1 LRCGKLKSMGTAS
14 NCRLC
19 EQKLVKME
27 VDCVDFRLLDS
38 NSLWELFERR
48 SGNGGAVAYAVL
60 SKAKKIGCLCGC
72 SLGKSKDSRSKQVE
86 YWKQF
91 CEKTCN
97 LMWAKRFAFSIV
109 SSRASYRGRL
119 TAIWSSEPGKLTQ
132 QRVIP
137 NPVGCV
143 NNDIARIASLAV
155 YSRSAEFID
164 QVIYCSTDCR
174 ASIIDDL
181 WALLLNDFLC
191 NTSWAPCHKYTYNGD
206 VSKITPESACSVGID
221 IPSVR
226 ELWTTVLSYL
236 SGIFSRKDYTLVL
249 DVDTIWSAYVCTSAI
264 PTCHHAI
271 TMWVL
276 LLWTSNSISPFLERA
291 VKLPQRSPCF
301 AAAVMPAQSS
311 PPPTVVSAEECGVSF
326 TISTDK
332 RVDALLM
339 LRSKGLITKAEFEQM
354 RLRIIHDLGLQ
365 L

>member
-1 LRCGKLKSMGTAS
+1 MD
-14 NCRLC
+14 
-19 EQKLVKME
+19 

-72 SLGKSKDSRSKQVE
+72 SLGKSKVNRLKQVE

-91 CEKTCN
+91 CQKTCN

-109 SSRASYRGRL
+109 SSRASFRGRL
-119 TAIWSSEPGKLTQ
+119 SAIWSSEPVKLTQ

-143 NNDIARIASLAV
+143 DNDIARISSLAV

-164 QVIYCSTDCR
+164 QIIYCSKDCR

-181 WALLLNDFLC
+181 WALLLCDFLC
-191 NTSWAPCHKYTYNGD
+191 NSSWAPCHKYSFND
-206 VSKITPESACSVGID
+206 SISKITPESACSVGID
-221 IPSVR
+221 IASVR

-236 SGIFSRKDYTLVL
+236 SGIFSSKDYTPNL
-249 DVDTIWSAYVCTSAI
+249 DIDTIWSAHVCTSAI

-276 LLWTSNSISPFLERA
+276 MLWTSNSISPFLEHA
-291 VKLPQRSPCF
+291 VKLPQSKPCF
-301 AAAVMPAQSS
+301 AAVVNLPQSGPLS
-311 PPPTVVSAEECGVSF
+311 TGVSAEECGVSF
-326 TISTDK
+326 TTSSDK

-339 LRSKGLITKAEFEQM
+339 LRSKGMITKAEFEQM
-354 RLRIIHDLGLQ
+354 RRRIINDLGLQ

>member
-1 LRCGKLKSMGTAS
+1 MFCVFILIYILKCYNMAYFFSGSYMSARGRTTIGLVGDMGVGKTTLAQTF
-14 NCRLC
+14 
-19 EQKLVKME
+19 VK
-27 VDCVDFRLLDS
+27 
-38 NSLWELFERR
+38 
-48 SGNGGAVAYAVL
+48 
-60 SKAKKIGCLCGC
+60 
-72 SLGKSKDSRSKQVE
+72 
-86 YWKQF
+86 KQF

-109 SSRASYRGRL
+109 SSRVSFRGRL
-119 TAIWSSEPGKLTQ
+119 TAIWSSEPVKLTQ
-132 QRVIP
+132 QRVIS

-143 NNDIARIASLAV
+143 DNDIARIASLAV
-155 YSRSAEFID
+155 YSRSAEFLD
-164 QVIYCSTDCR
+164 QVIYCAKDCR

-181 WALLLNDFLC
+181 WALLLNEFLC

-276 LLWTSNSISPFLERA
+276 LLWTSNSISPFLKHA
-291 VKLPQRSPCF
+291 VKQ
-301 AAAVMPAQSS
+301 
-311 PPPTVVSAEECGVSF
+311 
-326 TISTDK
+326 
-332 RVDALLM
+332 
-339 LRSKGLITKAEFEQM
+339 
-354 RLRIIHDLGLQ
+354 
-365 L
+365 

>member
-1 LRCGKLKSMGTAS
+1 M
-14 NCRLC
+14 N
-19 EQKLVKME
+19 
-27 VDCVDFRLLDS
+27 VDCVDFRLLNS
-38 NSLWELFERR
+38 NSLWDLFERR
-48 SGNGGAVAYAVL
+48 SVNGGAVAYAVL

-72 SLGKSKDSRSKQVE
+72 SLGKSKENRLKQVE

-137 NPVGCV
+137 NHVGCV

-181 WALLLNDFLC
+181 WAMLLNDFLC
-191 NTSWAPCHKYTYNGD
+191 NTSWAPCHKYTYNDD
-206 VSKITPESACSVGID
+206 VSKITPESACSVCID

-236 SGIFSRKDYTLVL
+236 NGIFSRKDYSPNL

-291 VKLPQRSPCF
+291 AKLPQRGPCF
-301 AAAVMPAQSS
+301 AAVVMPPQSSS
-311 PPPTVVSAEECGVSF
+311 PPTGVSAEGCGVSF
-326 TISTDK
+326 TGSGDK

-339 LRSKGLITKAEFEQM
+339 LRSTGLITKAEFEQM

>member
-1 LRCGKLKSMGTAS
+1 M
-14 NCRLC
+14 N
-19 EQKLVKME
+19 
-27 VDCVDFRLLDS
+27 VDCVDFRLLNS
-38 NSLWELFERR
+38 NSLWDLFERR
-48 SGNGGAVAYAVL
+48 SVNGGAVAYAVL

-72 SLGKSKDSRSKQVE
+72 SLGKSKENRLKQVE

-137 NPVGCV
+137 NHVGCV

-181 WALLLNDFLC
+181 WAMLLNDFLC
-191 NTSWAPCHKYTYNGD
+191 NTSWAPCHKYTYNDD
-206 VSKITPESACSVGID
+206 VSKITPESACSVCID

-226 ELWTTVLSYL
+226 ELWTTVL
-236 SGIFSRKDYTLVL
+236 
-249 DVDTIWSAYVCTSAI
+249 
-264 PTCHHAI
+264 
-271 TMWVL
+271 
-276 LLWTSNSISPFLERA
+276 
-291 VKLPQRSPCF
+291 
-301 AAAVMPAQSS
+301 
-311 PPPTVVSAEECGVSF
+311 
-326 TISTDK
+326 
-332 RVDALLM
+332 
-339 LRSKGLITKAEFEQM
+339 
-354 RLRIIHDLGLQ
+354 
-365 L
+365 

>member
-1 LRCGKLKSMGTAS
+1 MDVA
-14 NCRLC
+14 
-19 EQKLVKME
+19 
-27 VDCVDFRLLDS
+27 CVDFRLLNS
-38 NSLWELFERR
+38 NSLWDLFERK
-48 SGNGGAVAYAVL
+48 SVNGGAVAYAVL
-60 SKAKKIGCLCGC
+60 SMAKKIGCLCGC
-72 SLGKSKDSRSKQVE
+72 SLGKTKDNRLKQFE

-109 SSRASYRGRL
+109 SSRVSFRGRL
-119 TAIWSSEPGKLTQ
+119 TAIWSSEPGKLMQ

-155 YSRSAEFID
+155 CSRSAEFLD
-164 QVIYCSTDCR
+164 QVIYCAKDCR

-191 NTSWAPCHKYTYNGD
+191 NTSWAPCHKYTYNDD
-206 VSKITPESACSVGID
+206 VSKITPESACSVCIA

-236 SGIFSRKDYTLVL
+236 NGIFSRKDYSPNL

-291 VKLPQRSPCF
+291 VKLAQRGPCF
-301 AAAVMPAQSS
+301 AAVVMPPQSS
-311 PPPTVVSAEECGVSF
+311 PTPTGVSAEGCSVSF
-326 TISTDK
+326 TSSTDK

-339 LRSKGLITKAEFEQM
+339 LRSKGMITKAEFEQM